1 MVIIRHHI
9 GVGEGAGSAF
19 DPSRVLAIPLRLST
33 THSDRYRPQ
42 IGLGGRL
49 CNVETRYLGIWLAAV
64 DYLWHA
70 NVISDGRGGVFGP
83 SRAAAVPLL
92 PPTDHNHQC

>member
-19 DPSRVLAIPLRLST
+19 GPSRALVVPLRPLPIT
-33 THSDRYRPQ
+33 RSDRYRPQ
-42 IGLGGRL
+42 IGLGARL

-64 DYLWHA
+64 NYLWHA
-70 NVISDGRGGVFGP
+70 NVISEGRGGVF
-83 SRAAAVPLL
+83 
-92 PPTDHNHQC
+92 

>member
-19 DPSRVLAIPLRLST
+19 GPSRALAVPLRLAT
-33 THSDRYRPQ
+33 TRSDRYRPQ
-42 IGLGGRL
+42 IGLGARL

-70 NVISDGRGGVFGP
+70 NVISEGRGGVF
-83 SRAAAVPLL
+83 
-92 PPTDHNHQC
+92 